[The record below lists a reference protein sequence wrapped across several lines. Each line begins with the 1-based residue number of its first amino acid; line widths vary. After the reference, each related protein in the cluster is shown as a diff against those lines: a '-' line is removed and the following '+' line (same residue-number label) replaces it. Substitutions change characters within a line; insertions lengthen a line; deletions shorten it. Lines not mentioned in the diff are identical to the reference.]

1 MLGHTVTLQVNLKS
15 IYLRRNGSIHASTH
29 SVWKEMQILA
39 TDNCLL
45 ICGTGSTSQM
55 APAFKM
61 FPRSD
66 RKLFVMEILD
76 EKCKT
81 LPSSDAKVYAIQP
94 QASRAQG
101 VARLTFSK
109 DR

>member
-15 IYLRRNGSIHASTH
+15 IYLLRNGSIHASTH

-81 LPSSDAKVYAIQP
+81 LPSSDAKVYAIQH

>member
-1 MLGHTVTLQVNLKS
+1 MRNRMNLSNGTS
-15 IYLRRNGSIHASTH
+15 IQ
-29 SVWKEMQILA
+29 K
-39 TDNCLL
+39 D
-45 ICGTGSTSQM
+45 
-55 APAFKM
+55 
-61 FPRSD
+61 PRSD

-94 QASRAQG
+94 QASRAQE